1 MSASVLAEP
10 KSDSNGGD
18 QIPWTTGCNV
28 ISPAASVDAPV
39 DVTGASNGWG
49 RSGVGFTEAAS
60 QDGLLP
66 LIVEESNEHSVLD
79 TAAGTNSAKR
89 PLGDLAIRSGFLF
102 QAVTKHLIAENSL
115 SLNRIIVSVSS
126 D

>member
-39 DVTGASNGWG
+39 DVTGAANGWLGSRVG
-49 RSGVGFTEAAS
+49 RSQRSGLTHYVASVNVLEAEWRPHLIITV
-60 QDGLLP
+60 DPP
-66 LIVEESNEHSVLD
+66 LGIVEWLPQGNLTFVCR
-79 TAAGTNSAKR
+79 T
-89 PLGDLAIRSGFLF
+89 P
-102 QAVTKHLIAENSL
+102 
-115 SLNRIIVSVSS
+115 
-126 D
+126 